1 MPHGADGTTPDPV
14 RAAAGTDRRRI
25 LRTDAEPG
33 EWIRSVSRVNG
44 YCRPVT
50 TNLRN
55 VAVILAGGTGTRVG
69 QSIPKQLIK
78 VAGKPIIEHTI
89 ATFDESPL
97 IDEMLIMM
105 APGYLDEIRAIVKK
119 GGYTKVTQILEG
131 PGTPIRND
139 TTAAALDALGE
150 EDCNVLFHDA
160 VRPLVSHTIIAA
172 NVEALQTHQAVD
184 TAIPSA
190 DTVIRVDDDGGRLV
204 DVLPRHL
211 LRRGQTPQS
220 FRLSTIRAAYAKA
233 KEDPDFTAT
242 DDCTVVLRY
251 LPDVEIAVVPGH
263 ERNMKV
269 TEPIDI
275 SLADKLFQL
284 ESADRPAPL
293 TDEEYRRRLEGKV
306 MVVFGGSYGIGQDI
320 AELAAG
326 YGATVRSFSRSST
339 DTHVERRAD
348 IAAAANDVITKDG
361 RVDFVV
367 NTAGILPMGEL
378 AEYSE
383 EAVYAATEINYLA
396 PVFIAQ
402 EFYPHLAAN
411 HGSLLLFTSSSYTR
425 GRSGYSLYSSAKA
438 AVVNLTQALADEWA
452 DAGVRVNCVNPERTS
467 TPMRVKAFGEE
478 PPGTLLESS
487 VVARHS
493 LDVLLSGQSGH
504 VIDIRRSE
512 GPAALENG

>member
-1 MPHGADGTTPDPV
+1 MT
-14 RAAAGTDRRRI
+14 
-25 LRTDAEPG
+25 
-33 EWIRSVSRVNG
+33 S
-44 YCRPVT
+44 
-50 TNLRN
+50 LRN
-55 VAVILAGGTGTRVG
+55 VAVILAGGIGTRVG
-69 QSIPKQLIK
+69 MSIPKQLIK

-89 ATFDESPL
+89 ATFEASPL
-97 IDEMLIMM
+97 IDEIIVLMT
-105 APGYLDEIRAIVKK
+105 PGYLDDVRAIVKK
-119 GGYTKVTQILEG
+119 GGYGKVTQILEG
-131 PGTPIRND
+131 ASGPGSTRND
-139 TTAAALDALGE
+139 TTAIALGALGE
-150 EDCNVLFHDA
+150 EDCNVLLHDA
-160 VRPLVSHTIIAA
+160 VRPLVSQTIIAA

-190 DTVIRVDDDGGRLV
+190 DTVIMVDEPGARMV

-233 KEDPDFTAT
+233 AQDPDFTAT

-251 LPDVEIAVVPGH
+251 LPHVEIAVVAGH

-284 ESADRPAPL
+284 ASADRPESFS
-293 TDEEYRRRLEGKV
+293 DDEYRRRLAGKT
-306 MVVFGGSYGIGQDI
+306 MVVFGGSYGIGHDI

-326 YGATVRSFSRSST
+326 YGANVRSFSRSGT
-339 DTHVERRAD
+339 DTHVERREDITKAAD
-348 IAAAANDVITKDG
+348 EVLAKDG

-367 NTAGILPMGEL
+367 NTAGILPLGEL

-383 EAVYAATEINYLA
+383 EAIYAATEINYLA
-396 PVFIAQ
+396 PIFIAQ
-402 EFYPHLAAN
+402 EFFPHLAASN
-411 HGSLLLFTSSSYTR
+411 GSLLLFTSSSYTR

-452 DAGVRVNCVNPERTS
+452 DAGVRVNCLNPERTS
-467 TPMRVKAFGEE
+467 TPMRTKAFGEE
-478 PPGTLLESS
+478 PPGTLLSS
-487 VVARHS
+487 AEVARQS

-504 VIDIRRSE
+504 VIDIRRTE